1 MSGNSFSER
10 LQAARHSTLL
20 MCVAASQKPMQS
32 ASDLPP
38 PPGLLGADWLGL
50 SLPDDVLGG
59 ERASE
64 EPPEEPPPVAKLLG
78 KGSDK
83 GDSTVDPGSA
93 VVGAVGVVVAGTPAG
108 GVKPAEGVDDDDVD
122 DVDGAAGVVEPG
134 DALGVVVVREV
145 VVGAEKLGT
154 ARDTGALPADERA
167 CANAAS
173 GNSNKTAMAAR
184 AGGLGV
190 SIAITMALPAAPG
203 PSNARWYFCGIH
215 NLASDG
221 ISDCCIPGWG
231 ESLIVV
237 ETSPPHARGWPERN
251 VPATFAL
258 RVSPACAGMVRP
270 PAPLSDALLRF
281 PRMRGDGPQLFR
293 NYTE

>member
-1 MSGNSFSER
+1 MSGNSFIER

-78 KGSDK
+78 KGSDM
-83 GDSTVDPGSA
+83 GDSGRPGDRGCWRGRRGRCRHARRRCS
-93 VVGAVGVVVAGTPAG
+93 PA
-108 GVKPAEGVDDDDVD
+108 KAWPAEGVDDDDVD

-184 AGGLGV
+184 TGGLGV

-237 ETSPPHARGWPERN
+237 ETSP
-251 VPATFAL
+251 
-258 RVSPACAGMVRP
+258 
-270 PAPLSDALLRF
+270 
-281 PRMRGDGPQLFR
+281 RMRGDGPSVTCPPPSRSVFPPRARGWSDLQHR
-293 NYTE
+293 